1 MLRTQQPR
9 CEEAQA
15 GLRRHPTGRSGGP
28 SWGWLCL
35 AGRGSEPASL
45 GANPQHHQTT
55 LADTP
60 YTRAKLPASAS
71 RAPDSSQPRYQ
82 QNRCFKPQSTGMVFT
97 WQEIIGAGVLTPVGE
112 KGQVPALFQLGAPAS
127 RGHDPGWV
135 PGLTGKWAGS
145 WGSQG
150 SLTPGLRQCLSSQHF
165 FLKPLRPPKA
175 ISLS

>member
-1 MLRTQQPR
+1 MVANSWATYLFGRTGQRYLDSTPQARLLQTLLLLPGPGSRVLRTQQPR

-28 SWGWLCL
+28 SWGRLCL
-35 AGRGSEPASL
+35 AGCGSEPASL

-127 RGHDPGWV
+127 RGMTP
-135 PGLTGKWAGS
+135 AGF
-145 WGSQG
+145 QG
-150 SLTPGLRQCLSSQHF
+150 
-165 FLKPLRPPKA
+165 
-175 ISLS
+175 